1 MTSIVDTIYG
11 KIADRDPIHGK
22 KLRKNLGFYDE
33 HYYELADE
41 FFKKYERVLQLE
53 NKTLDFS
60 VDCYL
65 RMIAD
70 MKNETLDFLHTG
82 RYSSHSF
89 EEVNRRV
96 YSQPGI
102 MEYYM
107 HGLIVSQFLWKHHYQ
122 MFGYFISTFPPF
134 AGSVKNYLE
143 VGVGHGFYLSQS
155 LTVLPEKASV
165 TAMDISD
172 TSIAMARAFADN
184 PRIDFRRQ
192 DIQHFSTDRKFDFIT
207 LGEVLEHVGQPLEL
221 LLKLRSLLTPDG
233 VLFLTT
239 PTNAPAIDHLYLFR
253 NIEEIRQLVKE
264 AGFRI
269 ASDKTLVSE
278 EISLEKAE
286 ELKIA
291 TLYGAFLTIGNP

>member
-1 MTSIVDTIYG
+1 MTSIVDTIYS
-11 KIADRDPIHGK
+11 KIAGRDPIHGK
-22 KLRKNLGFYDE
+22 KLKNNFAFYDE
-33 HYYELADE
+33 RYYELAEE
-41 FFKKYERVLQLE
+41 FFTKYERVLQLE

-70 MKNETLDFLHTG
+70 MKNETLDFLRTG
-82 RYSSHSF
+82 KYSSHSF

-107 HGLIVSQFLWKHHYQ
+107 HGLIVSQFLWKHHYE
-122 MFGYFISTFPPF
+122 MFGYFISTFPQFSP
-134 AGSVKNYLE
+134 AIRNYLE
-143 VGVGHGFYLSQS
+143 VGVGHGFYLSHA
-155 LTVLPEKASV
+155 LTLLPAAASV

-172 TSIAMARAFADN
+172 TSIAMARAVAGN
-184 PRIDFRRQ
+184 SRIDFRLQ
-192 DIQHFSTDRKFDFIT
+192 DIQRFDGNKKFDFIT
-207 LGEVLEHVGQPLEL
+207 LGEVLEHVEQPLKL
-221 LLKLRSLLTPDG
+221 LLKLQSLLTTDG
-233 VLFLTT
+233 VVFLTT

-253 NIEEIRQLVKE
+253 TIEDIRQLITE

-269 ASDKTLVSE
+269 TSDKTLVSE
-278 EISLEKAE
+278 DISLEKAE

-291 TLYGAFLTIGNP
+291 TLYGAFLTI